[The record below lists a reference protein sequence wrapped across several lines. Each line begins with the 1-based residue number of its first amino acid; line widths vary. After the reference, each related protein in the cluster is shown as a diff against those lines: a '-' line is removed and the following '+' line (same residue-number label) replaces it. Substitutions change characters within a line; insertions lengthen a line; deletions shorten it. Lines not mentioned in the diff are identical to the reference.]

1 MSLFCTIFVA
11 KINIM
16 NFNQLDFAVYCIG
29 LLASK
34 LGMNQTEVYDRL
46 KKSDILDGY
55 IVKGYEP
62 LHTFGS
68 DYIADDLIGYMKEK
82 GALA

>member
-1 MSLFCTIFVA
+1 
-11 KINIM
+11 M

-46 KKSDILDGY
+46 KKSGTLDGY
-55 IVKGYEP
+55 IIKGYEP
-62 LHTFGS
+62 LHSFGS
-68 DYIADDLIGYMKEK
+68 DYLVDDIIEYMKEK
-82 GALA
+82 GVLA

>member
-1 MSLFCTIFVA
+1 
-11 KINIM
+11 M

-29 LLASK
+29 LLSSK
-34 LGMNQTEVYDRL
+34 LGIGQTDVYDRL
-46 KKSDILDGY
+46 KRFNILDGY
-55 IVKGYEP
+55 IIKGYEP

-68 DYIADDLIGYMKEK
+68 DYIADDLISYMKEK

>member
-1 MSLFCTIFVA
+1 
-11 KINIM
+11 M

-29 LLASK
+29 LLSSK
-34 LGMNQTEVYDRL
+34 LGMSQTDVYDRL
-46 KKSDILDGY
+46 KRFNILDEY
-55 IVKGYEP
+55 IIKGYEP

-68 DYIADDLIGYMKEK
+68 DYIADDLISYMKEK

>member
-1 MSLFCTIFVA
+1 MT
-11 KINIM
+11 
-16 NFNQLDFAVYCIG
+16 FNQLDFAVYCIG

-46 KKSDILDGY
+46 KRSDILDGY

-62 LHTFGS
+62 LHTFDS
-68 DYIADDLIGYMKEK
+68 EYIADDLISYMREK
-82 GALA
+82 GVLS

>member
-1 MSLFCTIFVA
+1 MT
-11 KINIM
+11 
-16 NFNQLDFAVYCIG
+16 FNQLDFAVYCIG

-34 LGMNQTEVYDRL
+34 LGMNQTDVYDRL

-55 IVKGYEP
+55 IIKGYEP

>member
-1 MSLFCTIFVA
+1 MTFD
-11 KINIM
+11 
-16 NFNQLDFAVYCIG
+16 QLDFAVYCIG

-68 DYIADDLIGYMKEK
+68 KYLTDDLISYMQEK
-82 GALA
+82 GVLA